1 MATKLEFGKSY
12 HIFNRGNNG
21 ADIFFE
27 ERNYDYFLKL
37 YQKYITPIADT
48 FAYCLL
54 PNHFHFVLKI
64 KKRSTLTDGSEKG
77 LYQIDLSREFSNF
90 FNSYSKSINK
100 TYNRTGSLFER
111 AFERVEVTSD
121 RYFYQL
127 ILYVHLNPQSHSLVK
142 NFQEYSYSSYN
153 ILLADQPTFLNK
165 ESVVDLF
172 GSWEKFKNAH
182 VLYKEDLQLVQFV
195 GNDKFKTLL

>member
-1 MATKLEFGKSY
+1 MVTKLEFGKSY

-54 PNHFHFVLKI
+54 RNHFHFVLKI
-64 KKRSTLTDGSEKG
+64 RETSTIAGGSDKEFH
-77 LYQIDLSREFSNF
+77 QIDPSRKFSNF
-90 FNSYSKSINK
+90 FNGYSKSINK
-100 TYNRTGSLFER
+100 AYGRTGTLFER
-111 AFERVEVTSD
+111 AFERIEIPTE
-121 RYFYQL
+121 RYLYQL
-127 ILYVHLNPQSHSLVK
+127 ILYVHLNPHKHGAVK
-142 NFQEYSYSSYN
+142 DFQTYPCSSFN
-153 ILLADQPTFLNK
+153 ILLSNQTTFLDRDF
-165 ESVVDLF
+165 VLGLF
-172 GSWEKFKNAH
+172 GSSEKFRNAH
-182 VLYKEDLQLVQFV
+182 MLYKEDLELLQFV